1 MHKRLVAQASRP
13 RSTGEAAAAKHIL
26 VLDPELGFRF
36 GSGKGSGS
44 APCTAG
50 SLGGWGYDRASNHRG
65 CDTCCGKPTPS
76 PCPHSPRGAA
86 TEATEAASGLR
97 GSTLQTVWVEV
108 TVLRPAPS
116 SPLPTSPG
124 PRDPS
129 SPGSGEESSLVLILV
144 GTGALLLAVLVL
156 LVAAFL
162 FRKAKR

>member
-1 MHKRLVAQASRP
+1 MVSSDVETLSADLGISVVERP
-13 RSTGEAAAAKHIL
+13 
-26 VLDPELGFRF
+26 
-36 GSGKGSGS
+36 
-44 APCTAG
+44 
-50 SLGGWGYDRASNHRG
+50 
-65 CDTCCGKPTPS
+65 
-76 PCPHSPRGAA
+76 
-86 TEATEAASGLR
+86 
-97 GSTLQTVWVEV
+97 TLQTVWVEV

-162 FRKAKR
+162 FHKSKRCAAASRL